1 MAVSATV
8 ILLWKRSRAEFLLH
22 CVNTIF
28 SLGEKKKGC
37 LPFIYYFFSPPNTFF
52 FSCMHNLICLLLCSV
67 LKQCRNGVCALWMDS
82 DHLLMYF
89 KENPVFMLLLTFV
102 MFDNCGNWCFSS
114 LLSWFQ
120 CCWEKRKKERK
131 EERKKKVIK
140 ISWIVLFSSF
150 IFSKASM
157 WKIISDQKLN
167 SQCVNNENSNTLCQH
182 HQCIS

>member
-1 MAVSATV
+1 MFQMENLLIFRKNEQKQFRVPPCKAFSFLADNCCCNVAVSATV
-8 ILLWKRSRAEFLLH
+8 ILLWKSSRAEFLLH

-102 MFDNCGNWCFSS
+102 MFDNCGN
-114 LLSWFQ
+114 
-120 CCWEKRKKERK
+120 
-131 EERKKKVIK
+131 
-140 ISWIVLFSSF
+140 
-150 IFSKASM
+150 
-157 WKIISDQKLN
+157 
-167 SQCVNNENSNTLCQH
+167 
-182 HQCIS
+182 